1 MQEQGDRSGVE
12 SKLGQRVNLSL
23 RRAHS
28 IGDLRTLSCR
38 RLPRCVF
45 DFFDGGAE
53 DEISLT
59 ANTAAF
65 DRVRLLP
72 RVLANVAD
80 VDTGMQLL
88 GAPAAMPLGI
98 APMGAC
104 GLAWRD
110 ADVAVARAA
119 AAAGVPY
126 TLSSAAHNTIE
137 EVATKAG
144 GRLWF
149 QPYMLRQRDVVFRL
163 IERARCAGYEA
174 LVVTVD
180 LPVGGKRE
188 RDLRNRFTLPFRL
201 TPRTF
206 LDFAARPAW
215 SLPMLMRKRPL
226 MGNMV
231 GMDIRTCNA
240 SPGSTVGGGM
250 DPSFSWTDLQR
261 VRALWPGK
269 LVVKGVLQPAD
280 ASRLV
285 SLGCDGIVV
294 SNHGGRQLDGAS
306 STFDALAG
314 VVAAVGSSAD
324 VLLDGGVRRGR
335 HIVQALA
342 AGARSVLVG
351 RSVLYGLAAG
361 GEPGTA
367 RALDIL
373 RDEFIRTLRLCGCR
387 SVTEVDATLLAA
399 R

>member
-1 MQEQGDRSGVE
+1 LE
-12 SKLGQRVNLSL
+12 SKLGRRVSLSL

-28 IGDLRTLSCR
+28 IGDLRKLSRR

-53 DEISLT
+53 DEISLA
-59 ANTAAF
+59 ANTAAL

-72 RVLANVAD
+72 RVLAELANVE
-80 VDTGMQLL
+80 TGAQLL
-88 GAPAAMPLGI
+88 DAPVAMPLGI

-104 GLAWRD
+104 GLGWRD

-126 TLSSAAHNTIE
+126 TLSSAAYNTIE
-137 EVATKAG
+137 EVATRAG

-149 QPYMLRQRDVVFRL
+149 QPYMLRQREVVLQL
-163 IERARCAGYEA
+163 IERARSAGYEA

-215 SLPMLMRKRPL
+215 SLPMLMRGRPL

-231 GMDIRTCNA
+231 GMETRTGA
-240 SPGSTVGGGM
+240 TAAGTTVGSGM
-250 DPSFSWTDLQR
+250 DASFSWTDLQHLR
-261 VRALWPGK
+261 DLWPGK
-269 LVVKGVLQPAD
+269 LIVKGVLRPDD
-280 ASRLV
+280 ARRLV
-285 SLGCDGIVV
+285 ALGCDAIVV
-294 SNHGGRQLDGAS
+294 SNHGGRQLDGAL
-306 STFDALAG
+306 STFEALPG
-314 VVAAVGSSAD
+314 VVAAAGGGAD

-335 HIVQALA
+335 HILQALA
-342 AGARSVLVG
+342 AGASGVLVG
-351 RSVLYGLAAG
+351 RSVLYGLAAA
-361 GEPGTA
+361 GEPGAT
-367 RALDIL
+367 RALEIL
-373 RDEFIRTLRLCGCR
+373 REEFTRTLRLCGCR
-387 SVTEVDATLLAA
+387 SVKEVDSRLLAA
-399 R
+399 Q